1 LPVELLFPS
10 PDEIEDAVTR
20 ELGGSSMFA
29 ARFRESAARA
39 LLLPRNHVGK
49 RTPLWAQ
56 RKRSADLLAV
66 AQQYPSFPIVLE
78 TYRECLRDAFDLP
91 ALVDILRAVESRKI
105 RVTTVDLTTPS
116 PMAASLLFSFVGNFI
131 YDQDAPAAERRA
143 QALTI
148 DHAQLR
154 ELLGETEL
162 RKLLDA
168 DVVLEHGRQL
178 QRLDRP
184 LRHADALHD
193 LLLWLGDLG
202 EDEIRRRTDPALV
215 TDGKPAVSPATVTS
229 WIEGLVRDRRLVR
242 VRIAGEERFV
252 AVEDVARYR
261 DALGV
266 VVERGLPEVF
276 LAATS
281 DALTSLVA
289 RYARTHGP
297 LLASE
302 IAARWGLGEGSVTAA
317 LERLVA
323 SGKVVTGTFL
333 PSSSAARAR
342 GRTHG
347 APVEYCDVEVLGSLK
362 RKTLARLRKSIEP
375 VAPEAF
381 ARFLSD
387 WQGIVSP
394 DDTRAARLAASPT
407 ETLLRAI
414 GQLEGCPIPAS
425 VLESEVLPARVPG
438 YRSHLLDQLLA
449 SGEVVWAGLEPIGSQ
464 DGRVALYLAD
474 REPLLA
480 RGPAGEGAVPRGALH
495 EKLRELFARRG
506 ALFFAE
512 ITRALAT
519 YPNDVLGAL
528 WDLVWA
534 GEVTNDTLEP
544 LRSNLAAGRK
554 TERRGRPSPRPA
566 RLGPRGS
573 EGRWSLRRARWER
586 EPSST
591 ERATAIAKAMLERY
605 GVVLR
610 EAPHAEGLPG
620 GFANVYDVYRALE
633 DQGRVRRGYFVAER
647 GATQFALPGAEE
659 RLRTK
664 RPDDEEPRT
673 LVLAA
678 TDPANPW
685 GSLVPW
691 PRGDAP
697 RTPVAEGEES
707 LAAEPSA
714 TGRGAQRAPGA
725 RVILHDGRLLAW
737 VGRGGQNLATFLPRD
752 EPDRGHASEALAR
765 ALVGMARRRA
775 RTAMLVTIDGAP
787 ALESAFARTLAAHGF
802 AGRRGALVYIPTV
815 PHGPD
820 GRRGESARTFAER
833 GVVTFTRE
841 PPPPASR
848 PPTSASTSPPS
859 YDGEEWDDDE
869 VDFDADELEQDLAA
883 IGAGAA
889 ALDLDTPPED
899 EPAADAPRLDVAE
912 SPGATTPDAH
922 A

>member
-1 LPVELLFPS
+1 
-10 PDEIEDAVTR
+10 
-20 ELGGSSMFA
+20 M
-29 ARFRESAARA
+29 
-39 LLLPRNHVGK
+39 
-49 RTPLWAQ
+49 
-56 RKRSADLLAV
+56 
-66 AQQYPSFPIVLE
+66 
-78 TYRECLRDAFDLP
+78 
-91 ALVDILRAVESRKI
+91 
-105 RVTTVDLTTPS
+105 
-116 PMAASLLFSFVGNFI
+116 
-131 YDQDAPAAERRA
+131 
-143 QALTI
+143 
-148 DHAQLR
+148 
-154 ELLGETEL
+154 
-162 RKLLDA
+162 
-168 DVVLEHGRQL
+168 
-178 QRLDRP
+178 
-184 LRHADALHD
+184 
-193 LLLWLGDLG
+193 
-202 EDEIRRRTDPALV
+202 
-215 TDGKPAVSPATVTS
+215 
-229 WIEGLVRDRRLVR
+229 R
-242 VRIAGEERFV
+242 VRIAGEERLV

-266 VVERGLPEVF
+266 VLERGLPDVF
-276 LAATS
+276 LGATT

-297 LLASE
+297 FTAGD
-302 IAARWGLGEGSVTAA
+302 IAARWGLGEASVTAA
-317 LERLVA
+317 LERLIA
-323 SGKVVTGTFL
+323 RGKVVSGTFL
-333 PSSSAARAR
+333 PSASAARAR
-342 GRTHG
+342 GRAS

-362 RKTLARLRKSIEP
+362 RKTLARLRKAIEP
-375 VAPEAF
+375 VAPEVF
-381 ARFLSD
+381 ARFLGD
-387 WQGIVSP
+387 WQGIVAP
-394 DDTRAARLAASPT
+394 DDARATRLLASPT

-438 YRSHLLDQLLA
+438 YRSHHLDQLLA
-449 SGEVVWAGLEPIGSQ
+449 SGEVVWAGIEPIGAQ

-480 RGPAGEGAVPRGALH
+480 RGPAAADALPAGDLH
-495 EKLRELFARRG
+495 AKLRELFARRG

-519 YPNDVLGAL
+519 YPTDVLGAL

-544 LRSNLAAGRK
+544 LRSSLSAGRK

-591 ERATAIAKAMLERY
+591 ERATAIARALLERY

-659 RLRTK
+659 RLRAA

-678 TDPANPW
+678 TDPASPW

-691 PRGDAP
+691 PRADAARSP
-697 RTPVAEGEES
+697 AGGEAEG
-707 LAAEPSA
+707 AAVDPGA
-714 TGRGAQRAPGA
+714 AGRSAQRAPGA

-737 VGRGGQNLATFLPRD
+737 IGRGGQTLATFLPRD
-752 EPDRGHASEALAR
+752 EPDRAHAAEALGK

-775 RTAMLVTIDGAP
+775 RAAMLVTIDGAP

-802 AGRRGALVYIPTV
+802 VGRRGALVYIPPV
-815 PHGPD
+815 PRAPD
-820 GRRGESARTFAER
+820 GRRGDYARTFAER

-841 PPPPASR
+841 PPASGPPPSG
-848 PPTSASTSPPS
+848 PPPSAPPPSAAPPS

-883 IGAGAA
+883 VGAA
-889 ALDLDTPPED
+889 AALEPPPDEDLT
-899 EPAADAPRLDVAE
+899 AD
-912 SPGATTPDAH
+912 PGAH